1 MKSKSMVVNRCCG
14 VGFRAWSLG
23 GGCACHGV
31 TAEPETL
38 DPHITVDNNSWRAI
52 YYCYDR
58 LVEYAGE
65 STKLRSGLAESW
77 EFSDDGLTHTFH
89 LRKGISFIDGTPFN
103 AEAVKFNFDRLF
115 AIGKGPAGT
124 FEFIKSVEVVDE
136 YTVKFTLHA
145 PFAPALS
152 AFATDQGCIVSPGGW
167 STR

>member
-1 MKSKSMVVNRCCG
+1 MKSMVVNRCCG

-152 AFATDQGCIVSPGGW
+152 VFATDQGCIVSPGGW

>member
-1 MKSKSMVVNRCCG
+1 MRKG
-14 VGFRAWSLG
+14 LWLLGIGLLLVGLAAWGAEDVLVM
-23 GGCACHGV
+23 GV

-58 LVEYAGE
+58 LVEYEGGT
-65 STKLRSGLAESW
+65 TKLRPGLAESW
-77 EFSDDGLTHTFH
+77 EISDDGLTYTFH

-115 AIGKGPAGT
+115 AIGKGPAGI
-124 FEFIKSVEVVDE
+124 FEFIKLVEVVDE

-145 PFAPALS
+145 P
-152 AFATDQGCIVSPGGW
+152 SPPP
-167 STR
+167 SPPSPPTRAAS